1 MRSSFHQHVAP
12 LCPRYAGRVFRQ
24 MIPDFVERDEIN
36 IRTGWILRLLKPEED
51 HPLSVAG
58 GGRAS

>member
-1 MRSSFHQHVAP
+1 
-12 LCPRYAGRVFRQ
+12 
-24 MIPDFVERDEIN
+24 MIPDFVERDEID